1 MSDKTETKQITEFQ
15 EFIRIIGRG
24 QKRRR
29 SLTQDEAYQAMQM
42 ILRGEATEMQLGAF
56 LMLIR
61 VREETPEEAAGF
73 LRAIREEWQVPSF
86 DLDVD
91 WGSYAGKRRQ
101 LPWFI
106 LALNLLAERGYSV
119 CLHGMVGFEA
129 SRLYAR
135 EVIEALDWPIADSLD
150 DAKALLASRG
160 VCYLPIEAFAP
171 KILKLIQLREEI
183 GLRSPMNSIAKML
196 NPFQAKVSVHGAFHK
211 GYDVIHQATAQ
222 IVEPHSTVLAFCG
235 DSGEAEVRPD
245 KTSEIKVAK
254 NHQAWSFSMPKTF
267 DVLDPTLK
275 SLALSE
281 LVEVW
286 QGRSRHAF
294 GEAVIKQTLAMALVP
309 LEDVSVEEALNLAD
323 AMWQEHLAQF
333 N

>member
-1 MSDKTETKQITEFQ
+1 MSQKSERKKIDEFQ

-29 SLTQDEAYQAMQM
+29 SLTQEEAYQAMHM
-42 ILRGEATEMQLGAF
+42 ILQGKATEMQLGAF

-61 VREETPEEAAGF
+61 VREETPQEAAGF
-73 LRAIREEWQVPSF
+73 LQAIRETWQVPEL

-119 CLHGMVGFEA
+119 CLHGMVGFEKN
-129 SRLYAR
+129 RVYAQQ
-135 EVIEALDWPIADSLD
+135 VVTALGWPIAASFEQ
-150 DAKALLASRG
+150 AKQLIEQNKL
-160 VCYLPIEAFAP
+160 CYLPIEAFAP
-171 KILKLIQLREEI
+171 KVLELIGLREEI
-183 GLRSPMNSIAKML
+183 GLRSPINSVAKML
-196 NPFQAKVSVHGAFHK
+196 NPFQATLSVHGAFHK
-211 GYDVIHQATAQ
+211 GYDLIHQATAEL
-222 IVEPHSTVLAFCG
+222 IENHSTVLAFCG

-245 KTSEIKVAK
+245 KLTEIKVVK
-254 NHQAWSFSMPKTF
+254 NHQAWSFNMPKSF
-267 DVLDPTLK
+267 EVQDPTLK
-275 SLALSE
+275 SLDIST
-281 LVEVW
+281 LVGVW
-286 QGRSRHAF
+286 QGKQQHAF
-294 GEAVIKQTLAMALVP
+294 GEATLKQTLAMALVP
-309 LEDVSVEEALNLAD
+309 LEDVSVEEGLNLAE